1 MRENMKDK
9 ILQCFQSIYDAHTYI
24 EQLVQNEN
32 YEQAKILLVDCQNV
46 AVQIGATIEKY
57 EESNTSVVPL
67 LEQYCEEV
75 YKGYS
80 NISEIGNLRTLLSQ
94 TLTKAEKRVE
104 SDIKTRKEIVFM
116 PYKSSMWD
124 SLESIWKAADE
135 DPDCDAYV
143 VPIPYYDRKP
153 DFSLGNFHY
162 EGANFPDYI
171 PITNYEVYDFQSR
184 QPDVIYI
191 HNPYDEGNYVT
202 SVDPRFYSVELR
214 RYTKC
219 LVYVPYFLAGYY
231 SNKQSAE
238 RSIPLCINNV
248 DICVLQSKV
257 QKEILS
263 VNQKFANKMVVLG
276 SPKIDRIVS
285 PIKKPSSLIGKEK
298 INGTKVVLVN
308 TSISRIL
315 NDQQWFEKMDNL
327 IQLFK
332 TRSDLFM
339 LWRPHPLL
347 FTTIEAMLP
356 DKKDEMHSVI
366 KNIDDLENSYI
377 DRTASADAAIAVSD
391 GLISDY
397 SSLVLQYT
405 ATGKPVLLTVG
416 TSDYRKTK
424 LVCGDYFSNYF
435 IQDGVTIE
443 DFFTIIESG
452 KDYKKEERMK
462 CFKESIVNTDG
473 TCGTK
478 VHSYIKNQLR

>member
-1 MRENMKDK
+1 M
-9 ILQCFQSIYDAHTYI
+9 
-24 EQLVQNEN
+24 
-32 YEQAKILLVDCQNV
+32 
-46 AVQIGATIEKY
+46 
-57 EESNTSVVPL
+57 
-67 LEQYCEEV
+67 
-75 YKGYS
+75 
-80 NISEIGNLRTLLSQ
+80 
-94 TLTKAEKRVE
+94 
-104 SDIKTRKEIVFM
+104 
-116 PYKSSMWD
+116 
-124 SLESIWKAADE
+124 
-135 DPDCDAYV
+135 
-143 VPIPYYDRKP
+143 
-153 DFSLGNFHY
+153 
-162 EGANFPDYI
+162 
-171 PITNYEVYDFQSR
+171 
-184 QPDVIYI
+184 
-191 HNPYDEGNYVT
+191 
-202 SVDPRFYSVELR
+202 
-214 RYTKC
+214 
-219 LVYVPYFLAGYY
+219 
-231 SNKQSAE
+231 
-238 RSIPLCINNV
+238 
-248 DICVLQSKV
+248 

>member
-1 MRENMKDK
+1 MRESMKED
-9 ILQCFQSIYDAHTYI
+9 ILRCFQSVYDAHTYI
-24 EQLVQNEN
+24 EQLVQNRK
-32 YEQAKILLVDCQNV
+32 YEEAKVLLADCQNV
-46 AVQIGATIEKY
+46 VVQIGTTVENFEAD
-57 EESNTSVVPL
+57 NTSVVPL
-67 LEQYCEEV
+67 LEAYCEAV
-75 YKGYS
+75 YQVYS
-80 NISEIGNLRTLLSQ
+80 TIVTSEHIKKFLDQVLG
-94 TLTKAEKRVE
+94 KAEKRIRE
-104 SDIKTRKEIVFM
+104 DIKPKKEIVFM

-143 VPIPYYDRKP
+143 VPIPYYDRRS
-153 DFSLGNFHY
+153 DFSLGAFHY
-162 EGANFPDYI
+162 EGVDFPDYV
-171 PITNYEVYDFQSR
+171 PITSYEAYDLQSR
-184 QPDVIYI
+184 KPDVIYI

-202 SVDPRFYSVELR
+202 SIDPKFYSVELKK
-214 RYTKC
+214 YTKC

-257 QKEILS
+257 QKVLLS
-263 VNQKFANKMVVLG
+263 ANQKIANKMVVLG

-285 PIKKPSSLIGKEK
+285 PIKEPSCLIEKEK
-298 INGTKVVLVN
+298 IIGKKVVLVN

-327 IQLFK
+327 IQIFK

-356 DKKDEMHSVI
+356 DKKNEMHSVI

-443 DFFTIIESG
+443 DFFTVIESG
-452 KDYKKEERMK
+452 NDYKKEERMK
-462 CFKESIVNTDG
+462 FFKESIVNIDG